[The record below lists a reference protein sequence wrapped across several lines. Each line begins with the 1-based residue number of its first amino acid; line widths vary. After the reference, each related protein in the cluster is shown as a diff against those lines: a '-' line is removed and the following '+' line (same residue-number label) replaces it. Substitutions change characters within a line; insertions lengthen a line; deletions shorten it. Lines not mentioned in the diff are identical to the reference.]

1 MVKLIIDGARP
12 LPFVS
17 INYQNWF
24 DFCRMTVISF
34 ILGNAVTNKPTHTIK
49 CFKFTKVNIYKPSTY
64 SKPWKKHMNRALLKG
79 ERLHKPFFKNC
90 SQKKCLLS
98 FQNTQLLYCLYKLY
112 CLQIYF
118 LSVLN
123 KIRYFESF
131 SKNLKYSIYPFYAAF
146 LFLLKNLVR
155 YEADVHMFSRGLNQC
170 WIIVLMDF

>member
-118 LSVLN
+118 LSVLHSERFKQN
-123 KIRYFESF
+123 QILWKLFQKLEVFNI
-131 SKNLKYSIYPFYAAF
+131 SILCCFFIFA
-146 LFLLKNLVR
+146 KK
-155 YEADVHMFSRGLNQC
+155 SC
-170 WIIVLMDF
+170 